1 MSLALSLN
9 CHIFLWL
16 ADGVLQHPELP
27 QLVWGKETLCPDRMS
42 VPSSRKLGHISFESW
57 EEGVL
62 STEEMEIIQDVKGSI
77 FLQAV

>member
-1 MSLALSLN
+1 MLLALSLN

-27 QLVWGKETLCPDRMS
+27 QLVWGKEALCPDRMS
-42 VPSSRKLGHISFESW
+42 LPSSRKPW

-62 STEEMEIIQDVKGSI
+62 STKEMEIIRDVKGSI